1 MNTRGDVAFFF
12 VLLIYFVL
20 FCSPS
25 WFPVNTCRDIV
36 SLSFFLLFFIYI
48 YIILEGFLMIH
59 TSVNL
64 KKDIRTCS

>member
-36 SLSFFLLFFIYI
+36 SLSFFLFFFIYI
-48 YIILEGFLMIH
+48 YYFRRIFNDSYFSE
-59 TSVNL
+59 S
-64 KKDIRTCS
+64 

>member
-36 SLSFFLLFFIYI
+36 SLSFFLFFYIYI
-48 YIILEGFLMIH
+48 YYFRRIFNDSYFSE
-59 TSVNL
+59 S
-64 KKDIRTCS
+64 

>member
-48 YIILEGFLMIH
+48 YYFRRIFNDSYFSE
-59 TSVNL
+59 S
-64 KKDIRTCS
+64 

>member
-36 SLSFFLLFFIYI
+36 SLSFFLFFIYI
-48 YIILEGFLMIH
+48 YIYYFRRIFNDSYFSE
-59 TSVNL
+59 S
-64 KKDIRTCS
+64 